1 MRKQGYSSS
10 RRTLAACAMA
20 FASLTFAACTTTTP
34 NDTASAAEQRSQ
46 INAGVNSTLSRLYS
60 AAPGSQTLIQQ
71 SKGVLVF
78 PSVMSASFIVG
89 GEYGK
94 GALRVKGVT
103 QGYYSLGGGSI
114 GFQAGA
120 QSRAIVLVF
129 TTQQALESFLSS
141 NGWAVGAD
149 ANVALATLGANGSL
163 DSNTINQPV
172 VGFVLNNAG
181 LAAGVSLQG
190 SKVQPID
197 L

>member
-1 MRKQGYSSS
+1 MQKKGYSTS
-10 RRTLAACAMA
+10 RRTLAALSMA

-34 NDTASAAEQRSQ
+34 DNKATAAEQRSQ

-60 AAPGSQTLIQQ
+60 SAPGSQTLVQQ
-71 SKGVLVF
+71 AKGVLVF
-78 PSVMSASFIVG
+78 PSVMGASFIVG

-94 GALRVKGVT
+94 GALRVNGVT
-103 QGYYSLGGGSI
+103 KGYYSLGGGSI

-129 TTQQALESFLSS
+129 TTEQALNSFINS
-141 NGWAVGAD
+141 NGWSVGAD
-149 ANVALATLGANGSL
+149 ANVAVATLGANGSL
-163 DSNTINQPV
+163 DSNTVNQPV

-190 SKVQPID
+190 SKIQAVD